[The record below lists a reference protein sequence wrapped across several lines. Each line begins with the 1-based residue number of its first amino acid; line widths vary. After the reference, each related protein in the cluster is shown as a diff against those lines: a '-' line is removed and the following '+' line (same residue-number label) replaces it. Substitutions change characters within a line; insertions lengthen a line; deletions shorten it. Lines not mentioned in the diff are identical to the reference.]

1 MIKEERIRVGQIED
15 EFVRMTITGKI
26 DDILREK
33 HPIELPKL
41 FQECEAKKK
50 RKVVLLEGASGSGK
64 STLSLHLAQ
73 QVSKGEL
80 FKEFSIAIL
89 VSLRDPEIQQAK
101 SIADLLPRRDPEM
114 AQQVVKKINV
124 TNGRKVLFILDGWD
138 ELPSQFHRN
147 SIFSQLIQ
155 PKVSQANPL
164 HESAVIITS
173 RPIASGDLYPLVS
186 SRVEILGFTP
196 RTLKKYLTQCL
207 EGNTEAVETL
217 LKRIHENP
225 ALESSCYLPLDASI
239 MLHLFK
245 SGNNTLPPTQYGI
258 FSEFVLSC
266 IFRNQN
272 ERSEDKNLSLESLQD
287 LPDVVR
293 APFLRLCKIAHEGI
307 MNDCVTFTDLPNDLN
322 TLGLLQGAKSMVGRK
337 KSVTQNFI
345 HLSVQELLAALYM
358 ATQLLPSDQ
367 VSRLLELFNNS
378 RFSAVFLFYSAI
390 TKLQTPGISDIINRI
405 AMEYGVRQPTQ
416 KSKALLLSLLHSL
429 YETQQISQDMCECV
443 MQHLQHGLNLSGL
456 TLSQYDCVCIGYFLS
471 AVCNTTAG
479 QFEVQLSTCRIN
491 NQGCKYLVTG
501 LCKCLGTQSRVTTP
515 LSLSLSFN
523 EVTDLSDLS
532 ELLKTECISA
542 LNLDRNLKISD
553 QGVGTLAEKLKK
565 NASLKSLKL
574 VSCSLKSKGVQS
586 LARALTTNSSLEE
599 LHCIGAECDYAIE
612 SLAHALTVNHSLKV
626 LHLGNC
632 GITDKSLESLA
643 KSLQHNSSLED
654 LNIANGVHYSSTP
667 TTGGY
672 HYCNH
677 YPNTLTKAG
686 VAFLGECLQ
695 KNSSLLKLTLPDDF
709 ESFTAELGETINL
722 SRKKS
727 ERSLIKLNGELI
739 NIMSSIPY
747 GVTNF
752 RCNVV

>member
-1 MIKEERIRVGQIED
+1 MIKEERIRVGQIKD

-33 HPIELPKL
+33 HPIELPNI

-50 RKVVLLEGASGSGK
+50 RKVVLLEGAAGSGK

-73 QVSKGEL
+73 QVSRREL
-80 FKEFSIAIL
+80 FKEFSVAIL

-101 SIADLLPRRDPEM
+101 SIADLLPRRDSEM
-114 AQQVVKKINV
+114 AQQAAKNINV
-124 TNGRKVLFILDGWD
+124 INGRATLFILDGWD
-138 ELPSQFHRN
+138 ELPSQFQRN

-155 PKVSQANPL
+155 PKVTQANPL

-173 RPIASGDLYPLVS
+173 RPIASGDLHQLVS

-196 RTLKKYLTQCL
+196 KKLKEYFTQCL
-207 EGNTEAVETL
+207 EGNNEAVETL

-272 ERSEDKNLSLESLQD
+272 ERSDDKNLSLESLQD

-293 APFLRLCKIAHEGI
+293 APFLQLCQIAYEGI
-307 MNDCVTFTDLPNDLN
+307 MNNRVTFTDLPSDLN

-337 KSVTQNFI
+337 KSLTQNFI

-358 ATQLLPSDQ
+358 ATQLLPSEQ
-367 VSRLLELFNNS
+367 VSKLLELFDS
-378 RFSAVFLFYSAI
+378 IRFSAVFLFYSAI

-405 AMEYGVRQPTQ
+405 AMEYGVSQATQ
-416 KSKALLLSLLHSL
+416 KNKTLLLSLLHSL
-429 YETQQISQDMCECV
+429 YETQDISQALCESV
-443 MQHLQHGLNLSGL
+443 AQYLLHGLNLSGI
-456 TLSQYDCVCIGYFLS
+456 TLSQYDCHCIGYFLS
-471 AVCNTTAG
+471 SICKTTTG
-479 QFEVQLSTCRIN
+479 QLEVQLSTCRIT
-491 NQGCKYLVTG
+491 NQACKVLVAG
-501 LCKCLGTQSRVTTP
+501 LCKCLDTQSRVTTT

-523 EVTDLSDLS
+523 EITDLSELS
-532 ELLKTECISA
+532 ELLKMECVNA

-553 QGVGTLAEKLKK
+553 QGVCTLAEKLKK

-574 VSCSLKSKGVQS
+574 VSCSLTSKGVQS
-586 LARALTTNSSLEE
+586 LARVLTTNSSLEE
-599 LHCIGAECDYAIE
+599 LHCVGAECDYAIE

-643 KSLQHNSSLED
+643 KSLQHNSSLEE
-654 LNIANGVHYSSTP
+654 LNIANGVHYSSTT

-677 YPNTLTKAG
+677 YPNAFGTAS

-695 KNSSLLKLTLPDDF
+695 KNTSLLKLTLPDDF
-709 ESFTAELGETINL
+709 ESFVAHLEEGINR

-727 ERSLIKLNGELI
+727 ALPLIKLAGE
-739 NIMSSIPY
+739 
-747 GVTNF
+747 
-752 RCNVV
+752 